1 MSTRRPA
8 DKPEIPSEANFVSGG
23 RGTPVVLIHGLS
35 ASLHDWDSLIPAL
48 TAGGYSAY
56 APDLLG
62 HGDSPKPALPLYQME
77 WLVDHFVQW
86 LEGLRLGQPVVLI
99 GHSLGG
105 YLALEYARRYP
116 EHVRGLVLVDPF
128 YSNSQLAPAMQF
140 IYAHPTLTRLFV
152 GRGPKWLIR
161 AMVDFWSMAMG
172 HGPWG
177 SHALSEE
184 VRDQTA
190 VDYLRTSPAVYGIL
204 NPPLDLRPY
213 LGSIPAPTLV
223 VWGEHDET
231 LFPASFQELARR
243 LPNGQGKSIA
253 TGHVPHQAEPD
264 WFNRQVLEFL
274 GSLPPD
280 ANGGPAANPPRNQ
293 ALGTSENGGSTPA
306 LRAS

>member
-1 MSTRRPA
+1 M
-8 DKPEIPSEANFVSGG
+8 
-23 RGTPVVLIHGLS
+23 IHGLS

-48 TAGGYSAY
+48 TGNGYSAY

-62 HGDSPKPALPLYQME
+62 HGDSPKPALALYQME

-86 LEGLRLGQPVVLI
+86 LEGLGLGKPAVLV

-105 YLALEYARRYP
+105 YLALEYARRRP
-116 EHVRGLVLVDPF
+116 EQVRGLVLIDPF

-140 IYAHPTLTRLFV
+140 VYAHPTLTRLFV
-152 GRGPKWLIR
+152 SRGPKWMIR
-161 AMVDFWSMAMG
+161 AMIDFWSMGMG

-204 NPPLDLRPY
+204 NPQLDLRPY
-213 LGSIPAPTLV
+213 LGSIPARTLV

-231 LFPASFQELARR
+231 LSPASFRDLARQ
-243 LPNGQGKSIA
+243 LPNAVGKSIP

-274 GSLPPD
+274 ASLPHGS
-280 ANGGPAANPPRNQ
+280 GGGSAANSPGTQ
-293 ALGTSENGGSTPA
+293 AAHRAENGGNTSA
-306 LRAS
+306 LRAP